1 MMHVLPCER
10 VRDDLAAYHDGELP
24 MEEQVLIQ
32 GHLQECV
39 ACRLEAASL
48 AELSD
53 VLRTMAGAVPGR
65 ADGDSGRITSAV
77 VERIRVEHQL
87 SFTTRVRCLFEDMHL
102 VWAGLGASMATLFC
116 VFASAGV
123 LQAASQERPDSLA
136 GIISTIVSADTN
148 DLMRLAPTVIE
159 NRALLDTTEAMQST
173 GGDADLMLSALVTR
187 EGRIQNLEVLEEQAR
202 ALHVKPEVM
211 LAMVEAASRA
221 RFERQSGALPG
232 AINVVW
238 LVTTTTVKGRPDYDL
253 YLVSPPRWS
262 DTMIGPRLPRK
273 VTPTPAKSSTIGDD
287 AIGLDGLGPGGMPYS
302 SSYAA

>member
-1 MMHVLPCER
+1 MMHVLPCDR

-24 MEEQVLIQ
+24 MQERVLIQ
-32 GHLQECV
+32 SHLQECV
-39 ACRLEAASL
+39 ACRLEAVSL
-48 AELSD
+48 DDLGDA
-53 VLRTMAGAVPGR
+53 LRTMAGAVPGR
-65 ADGDSGRITSAV
+65 RDGDSGRITGAV
-77 VERIRVEHQL
+77 LERIRVENQL
-87 SFTTRVRCLFEDMHL
+87 SLTTRVRGLFDDMHL
-102 VWAGLGASMATLFC
+102 VWAGLGASVATLFC

-136 GIISTIVSADTN
+136 GIISTIVAADTSN
-148 DLMRLAPTVIE
+148 PMRLAPTVTE
-159 NRALLDTTEAMQST
+159 NRALLDTTEAWQST
-173 GGDADLMLSALVTR
+173 GGDAELMLSALVTR

-221 RFERQSGALPG
+221 RFERQSGTQPA

-262 DTMIGPRLPRK
+262 TEMIGPRLPRK
-273 VTPTPAKSSTIGDD
+273 VTRTPVKSTTAGDD
-287 AIGLDGLGPGGMPYS
+287 GLSPEALS
-302 SSYAA
+302 AA